1 MSREQ
6 SRRTVDHRRIVITG
20 VGLVAPGAASLAE
33 FRSNLLA
40 GTSGI
45 ILCARQFMNSLEDSS
60 LEEV

>member
-1 MSREQ
+1 M
-6 SRRTVDHRRIVITG
+6 DHRRIVITG

-45 ILCARQFMNSLEDSS
+45 TTLDQRYMGVHPAGVCTFAETRYR
-60 LEEV
+60 